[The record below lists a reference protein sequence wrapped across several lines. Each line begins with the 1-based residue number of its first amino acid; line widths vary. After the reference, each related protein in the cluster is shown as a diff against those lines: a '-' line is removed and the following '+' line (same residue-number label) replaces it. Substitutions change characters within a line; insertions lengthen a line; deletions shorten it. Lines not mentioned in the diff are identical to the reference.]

1 MRWRTSQKL
10 KRSPERQFLILIAEK
25 LGRTVAELEAVLSVE
40 EFYEWATWIEIQS
53 EKRKAM
59 GNG

>member
-1 MRWRTSQKL
+1 
-10 KRSPERQFLILIAEK
+10 
-25 LGRTVAELEAVLSVE
+25 VAELEAVLSVE
-40 EFYEWATWIEIQS
+40 EFHEWATWIEIQS